1 MAAATRKGRSILFT
15 ATTDT
20 YAAQTVWICGITFQG
35 SGLSAGDRLLLQDDG
50 GDTIAD
56 YLVAA
61 TQDNADL
68 WNGRD
73 ATCCQGLKLSGSGT
87 MGGTWVLTVFLH

>member
-1 MAAATRKGRSILFT
+1 MAAATRKGRSILLT

-20 YAAQTVWICGITFQG
+20 YSGTVWICGITFQIAGG
-35 SGLSAGDRLLLQDDG
+35 SVGDRVLLQDTD

-56 YLVAA
+56 YLVTNA
-61 TQDNADL
+61 TVDNADL

-73 ATCCQGLKLSGSGT
+73 ATCCQGLKMTGSVS
-87 MGGTWVLTVFLH
+87 GTWVLTVFLH